1 MKKVYLSI
9 FLAGLGYNVSAQFA
23 QKPMTANDVVRT
35 APKEATK
42 APSQKAL
49 GTLVWSD
56 DFSTPSN
63 WVIDN
68 DGQSG
73 AEYGWTIDAVKDGW
87 WAPATAI
94 ASVSEGNFAEL
105 TNGIYSNGVWTLP
118 QALDV
123 VYTMTTAAPIDLTTS
138 GTNVTLEFLQ
148 FGARFNDLQEI
159 QISTDGATFFTVG
172 DNLDKEV
179 LSAAGGA
186 AYSNPDLKSINLATL
201 IPGGT
206 TQIWVR
212 FRWTTNYPTAATNPN
227 VWVTYGWY
235 IDDVTLTT
243 NPDYDLDIVSSY
255 WGTAF
260 LNYFQIP
267 LTQVAPIDFSANVFN
282 GGTQTMNNAQ
292 LNVNINSGAW
302 TSSSATGVNIPSLT
316 EDSLFTT
323 TQFTP
328 SNTATATY
336 NVARTIT
343 STETDD
349 VPANNAFSSLSFST
363 TNYIYARD
371 NNTVAGST
379 SNGTDGFEVGNL
391 FDIWNDQTVKAINVR
406 LAGGAQG
413 TTVGTEIFVKI
424 YSIDPGTG
432 DFVWEGESAPLVV
445 AAGNLNTNLVMEL
458 MDPVNLL
465 ANNTYLAVV
474 GAYGS
479 GLKVANAGT
488 SEPQTSFFLDLA
500 DGTWYY
506 TTSTPYVRLNFDPS
520 VGIEETEGNVAIS
533 NVYPNPTTGT
543 TTIDYSLV
551 NASDVT
557 VEVVD
562 IAGKVVYAVNNGT
575 QVAGDYKVSFDAAGY
590 SNGVYYVNIT
600 SNESTVTKKFIKK

>member
-23 QKPMTANDVVRT
+23 QKPMTANEVVRT
-35 APKEATK
+35 APKEVAK
-42 APSQKAL
+42 APTQKAL

-56 DFSTPSN
+56 DFSTPAN
-63 WVIDN
+63 WVVDN
-68 DGQSG
+68 DGQTG
-73 AEYGWTIDAVKDGW
+73 AEYGWTIDALSDGW
-87 WAPATAI
+87 WAPASAI

-105 TNGIYSNGVWTLP
+105 SNGVPTP
-118 QALDV
+118 APGTQALDV
-123 VYTMTTAAPIDLTTS
+123 VYTLTTANPIDLTTS
-138 GTNVTLEFLQ
+138 GTDVTLDFLQ
-148 FGARFNDLQEI
+148 YGARFNDLQEI
-159 QISTDGATFFTVG
+159 QVSTNGTTFFTVG
-172 DNLDKEV
+172 DNLDMDV
-179 LSAAGGA
+179 LSQAGGS
-186 AYSNPDLKSINLATL
+186 AYPNPQTKSINLATL
-201 IPGGT
+201 IPGA
-206 TQIWVR
+206 TQLWVR

-227 VWVTYGWY
+227 VWVAYGWY

-243 NPDYDLDIVSSY
+243 NPDYDLDVVSTY

-260 LNYFQIP
+260 LNYYQIP

-282 GGTQTMNNAQ
+282 GGSQTMNNAQ

-302 TSSSATGVNIPSLT
+302 TGSSATGVNIPTLN

-328 SNTATATY
+328 SSTAAATY
-336 NVARTIT
+336 NVTRTIT

-349 VPANNAFSSLSFST
+349 VPANNAIPALTFST

-371 NNTVAGST
+371 NNTVAGNT

-391 FDIWNDQTVKAINVR
+391 FDIWADQTVKAVNVR
-406 LAGGAQG
+406 LAGGSGG

-424 YSIDPGTG
+424 YSIDQTTG
-432 DFVWEGESAPLVV
+432 DFVWEGESAPFVV
-445 AAGNLNTNLVMEL
+445 ATGNLNTNLVMEL
-458 MDPVNLL
+458 IDPVNLV

-474 GAYGS
+474 GAFGP

-488 SEPQTSFFLDLA
+488 SEPQTSFFLDLL

-506 TTSTPYVRLNFDPS
+506 TTSTPYVRLNFDPG

-562 IAGKVVYAVNNGT
+562 ITGKVVYSVNNGT
-575 QVAGDYKVSFDAAGY
+575 QVAGDYQVSFDAAGY

>member
-23 QKPMTANDVVRT
+23 QKPMTANEVVRT
-35 APKEATK
+35 APKEAAK
-42 APSQKAL
+42 APSQKAA
-49 GTLVWSD
+49 GVTFWQN
-56 DFSTPSN
+56 DFSTPAD
-63 WVIDN
+63 WVINN

-73 AEYGWTIDAVKDGW
+73 AEYGWTIDNVSDGW

-94 ASVSEGNFAEL
+94 ASTSEGNFAEL
-105 TNGIYSNGVWTLP
+105 SNGDPTAVPGT

-123 VYTMTTAAPIDLTTS
+123 VYQMTTAAPISLS
-138 GTNVTLEFLQ
+138 LGTNVTLEFLQ
-148 FGARFNDLQEI
+148 YGARFNDLQEI
-159 QISTDGATFFTVG
+159 QVSTDGTTFFTVG
-172 DNLDKEV
+172 DNLDMEV

-186 AYSNPDLKSINLATL
+186 AYPNPHTKSINLATL
-201 IPGGT
+201 IPGA
-206 TQIWVR
+206 TQLWIR
-212 FRWTTNYPTAATNPN
+212 FQWTTNYPTSATNPN
-227 VWVTYGWY
+227 VWVAYGWY
-235 IDDVTLTT
+235 IDDVKLTT
-243 NPDYDLDIVSSY
+243 NPDYDLDVVSSY

-260 LNYFQIP
+260 LNYYQIP

-302 TSSSATGVNIPSLT
+302 TGTSATGVSIAPLAD
-316 EDSLFTT
+316 DSLFTT

-328 SNTATATY
+328 SSTATATY
-336 NVARTIT
+336 DVTRTIT
-343 STETDD
+343 TTETDD
-349 VPANNAFSSLSFST
+349 VPANNAFAALSFST
-363 TNYIYARD
+363 TNFIYARD
-371 NNTVAGST
+371 NNTVAGNT

-391 FDIWNDQTVKAINVR
+391 FDIWADQTVKAINVR

-424 YSIDPGTG
+424 YSIDPSTG

-474 GAYGS
+474 GAYGA
-479 GLKVANAGT
+479 GLKAANAGS

-506 TTSTPYVRLNFDPS
+506 TTSTPYVRLNFDPA

-533 NVYPNPTTGT
+533 NVYPNPTTGA

-562 IAGKVVYAVNNGT
+562 ITGKVVYAVNNGT
-575 QVAGDYKVSFDAAGY
+575 QVAGDYTVSFDAAGY